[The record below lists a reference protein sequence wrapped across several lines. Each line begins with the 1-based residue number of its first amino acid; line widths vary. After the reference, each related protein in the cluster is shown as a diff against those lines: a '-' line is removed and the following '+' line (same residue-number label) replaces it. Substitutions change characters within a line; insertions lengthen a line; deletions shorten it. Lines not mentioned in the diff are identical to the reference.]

1 VKLISHIISEDIDM
15 PIVLAP
21 TNKVLRIVRIAA
33 DEKTKKHLENLG
45 ITLNGDITIL
55 SSSGGTV
62 VCKIKDGRIALDRN
76 LSTHIFVA

>member
-1 VKLISHIISEDIDM
+1 M

-21 TNKVLRIVRIAA
+21 TNQDLKIVKIVA

-45 ITLNGDITIL
+45 ITINGTIMVL

-62 VCKIKDGRIALDRN
+62 VCKIKEGRVALDTD
-76 LSTHIFVA
+76 LSKKIFVA

>member
-1 VKLISHIISEDIDM
+1 M

-21 TNKVLRIVRIAA
+21 VNKVLKIVRIAA
-33 DEKTKKHLENLG
+33 DDKTKKHLENLG
-45 ITLNGDITIL
+45 ITINGDITIL

-62 VCKIKDGRIALDRN
+62 VCKIKEGRIALDRN

>member
-1 VKLISHIISEDIDM
+1 M

-21 TNKVLRIVRIAA
+21 TNKVLKIVRISA

-45 ITLNGDITIL
+45 ITINGDITIL

>member
-1 VKLISHIISEDIDM
+1 M

>member
-1 VKLISHIISEDIDM
+1 M
-15 PIVLAP
+15 PVVLAP
-21 TNKVLRIVRIAA
+21 TNKLLKIVRIAA
-33 DEKTKKHLENLG
+33 DDKTKKHLENLG
-45 ITLNGDITIL
+45 ITINGEITIL